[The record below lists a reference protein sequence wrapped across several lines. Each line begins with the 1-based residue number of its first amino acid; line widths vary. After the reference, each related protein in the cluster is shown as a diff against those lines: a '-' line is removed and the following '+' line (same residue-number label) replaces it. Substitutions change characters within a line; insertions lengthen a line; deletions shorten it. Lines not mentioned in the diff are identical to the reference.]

1 MNTIEDRLRAATN
14 AAADTV
20 APGSAPP
27 LKLPEDPGGFGW
39 RRGAPRRPAG
49 WPGWLAPAA
58 AAAAVVAV
66 VAASLVISGTFHGHQ
81 RATTSVTPALAGVPP
96 YYVALRFSRPGPAG
110 DTPKTWAAVVNTAT
124 GAVLATVAPPKPY
137 VTFAGVSGAGDD
149 RTFVVAAQ
157 RNLNQPVTRFFRLR
171 INPAGRPG
179 DRARLSPLPVPENK
193 NGVLSFALSPG
204 GTSLAVADFAAVRIL
219 NVSTGAQRTWHP
231 SLGGSFLGG
240 ATTDALLSWSA
251 NGRKLAFAYNSDSN
265 VMGAYLLDT
274 TAPGS
279 NLLASSRRLVH
290 APKPGTSATPWW
302 QVRLTPDGR
311 TVIAVLAA
319 RNHRDPHGAAQ
330 KLEEFSARTGRLL
343 RVLNYLPVANGSDIE
358 QVLWNSPSGHTLLV
372 ANTKPYPGKQ
382 RAFFLLGH
390 ASLLT
395 GQHFTPLPWVTDT
408 LAAAW

>member
-1 MNTIEDRLRAATN
+1 MNTIEDRLRAATK

-27 LKLPEDPGGFGW
+27 LKLPEEPGGFGW
-39 RRGAPRRPAG
+39 LRGGPRRPAG

-58 AAAAVVAV
+58 AAAAVAAV
-66 VAASLVISGTFHGHQ
+66 VVASQVISGAFDGHQ
-81 RATTSVTPALAGVPP
+81 QATTSVTPAEAGVSS
-96 YYVALRFSRPGPAG
+96 YYVALRFSRGTRCC

-137 VTFAGVSGAGDD
+137 VTFAGVSGAGDG

-157 RNLNQPVTRFFRLR
+157 RRTNEPANRFFLLR

-179 DRARLSPLPVPENK
+179 DRARLSPLPIPEDK
-193 NGVLSFALSPG
+193 NQILSFALSPG
-204 GTSLAVADFAAVRIL
+204 GRSLAVADFAGVQIL

-231 SLGGSFLGG
+231 SLGGSYLGS

-251 NGRKLAFAYNSDSN
+251 DGRKLAFAYNSDST

-290 APKPGTSATPWW
+290 APKPGINATPWY

-319 RNHRDPHGAAQ
+319 PNRRDPNGAAQ

-343 RVLNYLPVANGSDIE
+343 RVLNYLPVHNYTDVE
-358 QVLWNSPSGHTLLV
+358 QVLWTSPSGHALLV
-372 ANTKPYPGKQ
+372 ANTKPYPGKR

-390 ASLLT
+390 VALLT
-395 GQHFTPLPWVTDT
+395 GHHFTPLPWFTDT

>member
-1 MNTIEDRLRAATN
+1 MNTIEDRLRAATK

-27 LKLPEDPGGFGW
+27 LKLPEEPGGFGW
-39 RRGAPRRPAG
+39 LRGGPRRPAG

-58 AAAAVVAV
+58 AAAAVVA
-66 VAASLVISGTFHGHQ
+66 ASQVISGAFDGHQ
-81 RATTSVTPALAGVPP
+81 QATTSVTPAEAGVSS
-96 YYVALRFSRPGPAG
+96 YYVALRFSRGTRCC

-137 VTFAGVSGAGDD
+137 VTFAGVSGAGDG

-157 RNLNQPVTRFFRLR
+157 RRTNEPANRFFLLR

-179 DRARLSPLPVPENK
+179 DRARLSPLPIPEDK
-193 NGVLSFALSPG
+193 NQVLSFALSPG
-204 GTSLAVADFAAVRIL
+204 GRSLAVADFAGVQIL

-231 SLGGSFLGG
+231 SLGGSYLGS

-251 NGRKLAFAYNSDSN
+251 DGRKLAFAYNSDSTG
-265 VMGAYLLDT
+265 MGAYLLDT

-290 APKPGTSATPWW
+290 APKPGINATPWY

-319 RNHRDPHGAAQ
+319 RGRRDPNGAAQ

-343 RVLNYLPVANGSDIE
+343 RVLNYLPVHNYTDVE
-358 QVLWNSPSGHTLLV
+358 QVLWTSPSGHALLV
-372 ANTKPYPGKQ
+372 ANTKPYPGKR

-390 ASLLT
+390 VALLT
-395 GQHFTPLPWVTDT
+395 GHHFTPLPWFTDT

>member
-1 MNTIEDRLRAATN
+1 MNTIEDRLRAATK

-27 LKLPEDPGGFGW
+27 LKLPEEPGGFGW
-39 RRGAPRRPAG
+39 LRGGPRRPAG

-58 AAAAVVAV
+58 AAAAVAAV
-66 VAASLVISGTFHGHQ
+66 VVASQVISGAFDGHQ
-81 RATTSVTPALAGVPP
+81 QATTSVTPAEAGVSS
-96 YYVALRFSRPGPAG
+96 YYVALRFSRGTRCC

-137 VTFAGVSGAGDD
+137 VTFAGVSGAGDG

-157 RNLNQPVTRFFRLR
+157 RRTNEPANRFFLLR

-179 DRARLSPLPVPENK
+179 DRARLSPLPIPEDK
-193 NGVLSFALSPG
+193 NQILSFALSPG
-204 GTSLAVADFAAVRIL
+204 GRSLAVADFAGVQIL

-231 SLGGSFLGG
+231 SLGGSYLGS

-251 NGRKLAFAYNSDSN
+251 DGRKLAFAYNSDST

-290 APKPGTSATPWW
+290 APKPGINATPWY

-311 TVIAVLAA
+311 MVIAVLAA
-319 RNHRDPHGAAQ
+319 PNRRDPNGAAQ

-343 RVLNYLPVANGSDIE
+343 RVLNYLPVHNYTDVE
-358 QVLWNSPSGHTLLV
+358 QVLWTSPSGHALLV
-372 ANTKPYPGKQ
+372 ANTKPYPGKR

-390 ASLLT
+390 VALLT
-395 GQHFTPLPWVTDT
+395 VHHFTPLPWFTDT